1 MIKFWAE
8 SERFI
13 SSVKNRQE
21 VIIIDENFLNLAD
34 ESISVLKSRLQFLQS
49 MRLWCMEWFV
59 DIEFNKTSITAK
71 ELYDIEKID
80 GKQILTLKS
89 SKTLT
94 KNNWMW

>member
-1 MIKFWAE
+1 
-8 SERFI
+8 
-13 SSVKNRQE
+13 
-21 VIIIDENFLNLAD
+21 LAD
-34 ESISVLKSRLQFLQS
+34 EDISVLKSRLQFLKS
-49 MRLWCMEWFV
+49 MRLGCTEWFV

-94 KNNWMW
+94 KNN

>member
-1 MIKFWAE
+1 MSDSWFEKAQQFML
-8 SERFI
+8 
-13 SSVKNRQE
+13 SVENRQE

-49 MRLWCMEWFV
+49 MRLGCTEWFV
-59 DIEFNKTSITAK
+59 DMEFNKTSIIAK

-94 KNNWMW
+94 KNK